1 MTTSQL
7 WSCHGTVPQL
17 PWRRVAMKALLASP
31 FWVATAQTPAAR
43 PSCTACQAT
52 PPSSAPSAVSDTTWR
67 HCRMWRRRRGMFTT
81 LPSLPS
87 SHSLL
92 ASSLSQGRIILRY
105 LTPQPQP
112 LHTPPPPPPAHPHP
126 LLTLRP
132 SPQPQPSHTNP
143 SLPPPSPP
151 YPPPTPPPISFTLF
165 LNLFFKQPVCVSLFS
180 PLHPSPPPLPFFSF
194 TFHF

>member
-17 PWRRVAMKALLASP
+17 PWRRVATKALLASP

-112 LHTPPPPPPAHPHP
+112 PPSA
-126 LLTLRP
+126 
-132 SPQPQPSHTNP
+132 
-143 SLPPPSPP
+143 PPPSPD
-151 YPPPTPPPISFTLF
+151 PPTLTPAPALPHQPLPPSLTPLPLPTSHSSPYLF
-165 LNLFFKQPVCVSLFS
+165 HPFFKFI
-180 PLHPSPPPLPFFSF
+180 F
-194 TFHF
+194 